1 MPTAAQFERAIELI
15 AKGPSQY
22 DYFFDNLDDA
32 TWIES
37 LRERGFFS
45 SPPPPDVSEEGEMH
59 PRWSESQFLLRMV
72 ERDPE
77 AVAAALKQIPETK
90 NVRVLTDI
98 CRIAVALPPERRLEV
113 GKRIRT
119 ETAGRALF
127 FLLPE
132 AIGELI
138 IALAAA
144 GEVKFALHFAR
155 ELLAVS
161 EAEDKSRLRPRVAA
175 RMDGW
180 EYERV
185 ISKLVPE
192 LVPYAELGAVE
203 LAADLLQ
210 ETIEGNGQA
219 EPPRDH
225 AEYWRP
231 AIDDHEEDG
240 GDDISQAIVS
250 ALRDAALRLVDLD
263 EKNLEAIFDCLR
275 KRQWHLFNRIAL
287 FVVSQ
292 RPLANLELAR
302 GLTLNSTLMGE
313 VAYSREYDQLV
324 AAVFLHLAPQEQDE
338 YLSRVEVGP
347 EIDATGD
354 QARDRQRVEV
364 WQRDRLSPL
373 AEHLPQTWQ
382 EKLDDLV
389 ERYGPAP
396 IGRFQVSVGTWSGPT
411 SPMSKEEMESMSAE
425 AVVGFLGTWQ
435 PEDEMMTPT
444 PEGLARVLSDRIEE
458 APAEFAAL
466 AEKIVEL
473 DPTYVRAVLRGL
485 EQALKNDS
493 DLPWASV
500 LELVELTIKSPS
512 LDEPADVRERGDRDP
527 DWRWARKEAASLLE
541 TAAQVGA
548 LSLDFGARAWES
560 LEQLSWDSEPD
571 PAYEHQYGGSNM
583 DPLTLSLNTTRGEA
597 MHAVVAFAS
606 WAKKQ
611 SNGEL
616 LELALE
622 NLRAHLNPMREPS
635 ETVRGVFGARLH
647 QIYWISADWLEGQI
661 GAIFP
666 RNPELATLRVAAWD
680 TYLIW
685 GRPSPALFE
694 MLEAEYSD
702 AVDELPVSE
711 LRNEAARR
719 NPGQAL
725 AEHLATLLWWGVVGT
740 AEDDL
745 PARFFARAEPKDAG
759 HLLDVIGRSL
769 SDEENQPIDPQI
781 LERLEGLWAEVPEWI
796 DARSHEERDAILSEF
811 GSLFASG
818 AFGEGWANQELLRLA
833 GEGVLAGPDFM
844 VFDRLAA
851 QASSAPETAI
861 RFALA
866 FVENPPK
873 PWALDAQESEIRTI
887 VEAGL
892 ESEKRELA
900 TQLINLLV
908 AKGHRKYRTY
918 LEDVKI

>member
-77 AVAAALKQIPETK
+77 AVAAALRQIPETK

-144 GEVKFALHFAR
+144 GEVKFALHFGR

-185 ISKLVPE
+185 ISELVPE

-210 ETIEGNGQA
+210 ETIEGNGHA

-231 AIDDHEEDG
+231 AIDDHEENR
-240 GDDISQAIVS
+240 GDDTSQAIVS
-250 ALRDAALRLVDLD
+250 ALRDAALRLVDLN
-263 EKNLEAIFDCLR
+263 EKNLALVFDCLR

-292 RPLANLELAR
+292 QPLADLELGCELA
-302 GLTLNSTLMGE
+302 LDSTLMAE

-324 AAVFLHLAPQEQDE
+324 AAVFPHLALPEQDE
-338 YLSRVEVGP
+338 YLSRVELGP
-347 EIDATGD
+347 AINATED
-354 QARDRQRVEV
+354 PARDRQRVEV
-364 WQRDRLSPL
+364 WQRDRLSRL
-373 AEHLPQTWQ
+373 VEHLPKTWLAT
-382 EKLDDLV
+382 LDDLV
-389 ERYGPAP
+389 ERYGEAP
-396 IGRFQVSVGTWSGPT
+396 VGRFPVSVGTWSGPT

-425 AVVGFLGTWQ
+425 AVVDFLGTWR
-435 PEDEMMTPT
+435 PENEMMTPT
-444 PEGLARVLSDRIEE
+444 PEGLARVLSDRVEE
-458 APAEFAAL
+458 APADFASL
-466 AEKIVEL
+466 AEKIIDL

-485 EQALKNDS
+485 EQALKNDN
-493 DLPWASV
+493 DLPWGPA
-500 LELVELTIKSPS
+500 LELVERAVESPS

-527 DWRWARKEAASLLE
+527 DWRWARKDAASLLE
-541 TAAQVGA
+541 TAAQVG
-548 LSLDFGARAWES
+548 LLPPDFGARAWDS
-560 LEQLSWDSEPD
+560 LEPLSWDSEPD
-571 PAYEHQYGGSNM
+571 LAYERQYGGSNM

-597 MHAVVAFAS
+597 MHAVVAFAA

-611 SNGEL
+611 SDSEL

-622 NLRAHLNPMREPS
+622 NLGTHLDPTRESS

-647 QIYWISADWLEGQI
+647 QIHWVSSDWLRGQI

-666 RNPELATLRVAAWD
+666 RDPELAPLRIAAWD

-694 MLEAEYSD
+694 MLEAEYSN
-702 AVDELPVSE
+702 AVEELPVSE
-711 LRNEAARR
+711 LRNEAARK

-725 AEHLATLLWWGVVGT
+725 AEHLATFLWWGVVGT
-740 AEDDL
+740 AEEDL
-745 PARFFARAEPKDAG
+745 PARFFARAEPNDAG
-759 HLLDVIGRSL
+759 HLLDVLGRSL
-769 SDEENQPIDPQI
+769 GDEENQPINPQV
-781 LERLEGLWAEVPEWI
+781 LKRLEGLWAEVPEWI
-796 DARSHEERDAILSEF
+796 GARPQEERDAILREF

-818 AFGEGWANQELLRLA
+818 AFDQAWADRELLRLVS
-833 GEGVLAGPDFM
+833 EGVLAGPDFM

-851 QASSAPETAI
+851 QASAASDTAI

-866 FVENPPK
+866 FAENPPK
-873 PWALDAQESEIRTI
+873 PWALDARESEIRTI

-918 LEDVKI
+918 LEDGKS